1 MASDGYT
8 LKEMVS
14 KLLEQNADMER
25 RQIRLEEKVEAVL
38 FQATKTN
45 GRVSE
50 LERKLQDI
58 DKWKSYVMGM
68 AAFALALGI
77 PNIIAIASRIWN

>member
-77 PNIIAIASRIWN
+77 PNIIAIASRI